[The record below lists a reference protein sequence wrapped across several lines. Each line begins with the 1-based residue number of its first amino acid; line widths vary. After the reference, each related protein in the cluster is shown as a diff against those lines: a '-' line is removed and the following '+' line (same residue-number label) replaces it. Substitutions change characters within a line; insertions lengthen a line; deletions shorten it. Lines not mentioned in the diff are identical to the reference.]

1 MNMLT
6 RDLARMGIASDG
18 ASTMPVRGMI
28 KDPLVIAD
36 LDFRATH
43 SGLSRAEYATMRR
56 EQDREDSD
64 AAAMSEWVRGKIGG
78 GLADWKRACDA
89 LRDEIEKL
97 DAGRERL
104 TKHVTAP
111 AETERTLK
119 ESIAAGAARML
130 AAIGIGTAEPEP
142 ETPAVSPEQLAAR
155 LEAERRAAAE
165 ATAALEIVE
174 LQIGE
179 KQKHLDAL
187 LARADEVVNP
197 ALTDLAGPLGTRF
210 VKQLADLRET
220 ASLMYALGDM
230 LGTGYGTGWEN
241 FSRVTFARPGLP
253 TTKLCPDERFTIG
266 KPTDTDKAFW
276 KNARNT
282 LLANPDA
289 RVSLPI
295 R

>member
-1 MNMLT
+1 
-6 RDLARMGIASDG
+6 
-18 ASTMPVRGMI
+18 
-28 KDPLVIAD
+28 
-36 LDFRATH
+36 
-43 SGLSRAEYATMRR
+43 
-56 EQDREDSD
+56 
-64 AAAMSEWVRGKIGG
+64 
-78 GLADWKRACDA
+78 
-89 LRDEIEKL
+89 
-97 DAGRERL
+97 
-104 TKHVTAP
+104 
-111 AETERTLK
+111 
-119 ESIAAGAARML
+119 
-130 AAIGIGTAEPEP
+130 
-142 ETPAVSPEQLAAR
+142 
-155 LEAERRAAAE
+155 
-165 ATAALEIVE
+165 
-174 LQIGE
+174 
-179 KQKHLDAL
+179 
-187 LARADEVVNP
+187 VVNP

-241 FSRVTFARPGLP
+241 FSRMTFARPGLP